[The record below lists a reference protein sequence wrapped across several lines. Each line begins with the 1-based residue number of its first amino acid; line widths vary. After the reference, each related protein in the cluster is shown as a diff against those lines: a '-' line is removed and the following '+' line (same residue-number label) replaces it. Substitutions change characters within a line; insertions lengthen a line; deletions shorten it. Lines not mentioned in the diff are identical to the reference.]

1 MAELALR
8 LVFSLAVVIGLL
20 LLLSRFASKRFRGR
34 SGAPIQVL
42 HRQALSRGSGVAVV
56 TVAGRVLVLGTTD
69 HEVTLLTE
77 LEPEELELGPEIGI
91 ESHGHV
97 ATTAEEQPVRVVPTH
112 RAASQ
117 QTKDGPLA
125 GSVLSP
131 DTWRQALKVTRGTS
145 RNAS

>member
-20 LLLSRFASKRFRGR
+20 LLLSRIAGKRFRGR
-34 SGAPIQVL
+34 TGAPIQVV

-56 TVAGRVLVLGTTD
+56 AVAGRVLVLGTTD

-77 LEPEELELGPEIGI
+77 LEPDALELGI
-91 ESHGHV
+91 ESHRPD
-97 ATTAEEQPVRVVPTH
+97 ATTAEEQRVRVMPAH
-112 RAASQ
+112 RAAPQ
-117 QTKDGPLA
+117 QTMDGPLA

-131 DTWRQALKVTRGTS
+131 DTWRQALRVSRGAS

>member
-34 SGAPIQVL
+34 SGAAIQVL

-77 LEPEELELGPEIGI
+77 LEPEELELEI

>member
-20 LLLSRFASKRFRGR
+20 LLLSRIAGKRFRGR
-34 SGAPIQVL
+34 AGAPIQVV
-42 HRQALSRGSGVAVV
+42 HRQALSRNSGVAVV

-77 LEPEELELGPEIGI
+77 LEPDALEPET
-91 ESHGHV
+91 EPHGLV
-97 ATTAEEQPVRVVPTH
+97 AMAAEEQRVRVMPTH
-112 RAASQ
+112 RAAPQ

-131 DTWRQALKVTRGTS
+131 DTWRQALRVTRGTS

>member
-1 MAELALR
+1 MTELALR

-20 LLLSRFASKRFRGR
+20 LLLSRMAGKRFRGR
-34 SGAPIQVL
+34 AGAPIQVV

-77 LEPEELELGPEIGI
+77 LEPEELELAHDLEPNGP
-91 ESHGHV
+91 V
-97 ATTAEEQPVRVVPTH
+97 AMTAEEQPVRAMPTH
-112 RAASQ
+112 RAVTQ
-117 QTKDGPLA
+117 QTKDGPLV

-131 DTWRQALKVTRGTS
+131 DTWRQALRVTRGTS